1 MRVLFLIRHGF
12 KKNMTGD
19 VTQILSTAKALEKHG
34 IKVQLSDSLEPD
46 VRGIDVVHLFGTLD
60 PIPTYLRLKF
70 LKKQKI
76 PVVVSTIYW
85 AWEPAELK
93 NESIIRLGRF
103 GYRLSWVL
111 NNIRKISPHII
122 RYKLDKTSL
131 PYALQKK
138 YYEYEKR
145 IGLEP
150 MRKFIYEKADVLLPN
165 SHTEYRYL
173 ENKFGIKNDYVA
185 VPNSVDAVYNNGNPD
200 EFFSKFNVK
209 DFVLCTACV
218 QVRKN
223 QIRLIRA
230 MRNIDCPLVLIGTQ
244 EKKYAKRCRKEAD
257 KNVFFLGELRGRDL
271 LNAYAAAKVHALV
284 SFYETPGLASLEAAI
299 ADTPIVISDRG
310 CTREYFG
317 NDAFYCDPN
326 SVDSI
331 RTAISK
337 ALKEGL
343 SPSLKDRILTEYNWD
358 MTAKKTIQGYEM
370 AVEKVKSVPVR
381 M

>member
-1 MRVLFLIRHGF
+1 
-12 KKNMTGD
+12 MTGD

-46 VRGIDVVHLFGTLD
+46 IRDIDVVHLFDTLE
-60 PIPTYLRLKF
+60 PVFTYLRLKF
-70 LKKQKI
+70 LKKQNI

-85 AWEPAELK
+85 EWEPEELK
-93 NESIIRLGRF
+93 NESIIRLGGF
-103 GYRLSWVL
+103 GYCLSQVL
-111 NNIRKISPHII
+111 NSIRKISPNKI
-122 RYKLDKTSL
+122 RYILDKTSL
-131 PYALQKK
+131 PYPLQKK

-145 IGLEP
+145 IGLQS
-150 MRKFIYEKADVLLPN
+150 MRKFIYENADVLLPN

-173 ENKFGIKNDYVA
+173 ESKFGIKNDYIA
-185 VPNSVDAVYNNGNPD
+185 VPNSVDAVFNSGNPD
-200 EFFSKFNVK
+200 DFFRKFNVK
-209 DFVLCTACV
+209 EFVLCTACV

-230 MRNIDCPLVLIGTQ
+230 MHNIDCPLVLIGTQ
-244 EKKYAKRCRKEAD
+244 EKKYTERCRKEAD
-257 KNVFFLGELRGRDL
+257 ENVFFLGELKGREL

-299 ADTPIVISDRG
+299 ADTPIVVSDRG

-331 RTAISK
+331 STAISE
-337 ALKEGL
+337 ALRANP
-343 SPSLKDRILTEYNWD
+343 SPSLKDRILMEYNWD
-358 MTAKKTIQGYEM
+358 MTAKKTIEGYNM
-370 AVEKVKSVPVR
+370 AIEKNLLYIRSS
-381 M
+381 